1 MKIDRIQEVTK
12 EFTIRLRDEENGY
25 EDIAVVMS
33 GEFAKPQSPY
43 FTHCEVKINTLRHRT
58 ISQHIEYLK
67 TFCSALEQLQE
78 KLEGKND
85 DRKY

>member
-1 MKIDRIQEVTK
+1 MKIDSIQEVKK
-12 EFTIRLRDEENGY
+12 EFTIRLCDEMNDF
-25 EDIAVVMS
+25 EDIAVVIPS
-33 GEFAKPQSPY
+33 EFTKPQSPY

-67 TFCSALEQLQE
+67 TVCSALEQLQE